1 MAITD
6 FRSLRHV
13 TGVTVIAASPALRV
27 AAIAAI
33 NAAALLAV
41 CLTEYGPFATT
52 LALLTWAFLNL
63 FWLMLLRGPA
73 MAAALSLVMIVSMI
87 VLSRFK
93 YDIMEMTLS
102 FLDVLVV
109 DADTVTLC

>member
-1 MAITD
+1 
-6 FRSLRHV
+6 
-13 TGVTVIAASPALRV
+13 
-27 AAIAAI
+27 
-33 NAAALLAV
+33 
-41 CLTEYGPFATT
+41 
-52 LALLTWAFLNL
+52 
-63 FWLMLLRGPA
+63 

-109 DADTVTLC
+109 DADTVAFLLTIFPDLRPALAVLNHLADVAAIELKIRGLEMADILDAAMKKKFEPDDYGFTQIDLLFR